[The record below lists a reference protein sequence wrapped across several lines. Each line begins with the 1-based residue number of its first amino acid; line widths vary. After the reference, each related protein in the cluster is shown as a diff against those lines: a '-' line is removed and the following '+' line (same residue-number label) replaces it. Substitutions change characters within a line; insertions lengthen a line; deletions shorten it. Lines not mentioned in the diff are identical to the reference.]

1 MDAGGAATFARA
13 QQLIEA
19 VPAWAAALSRPESPV
34 FVADLWTN
42 SDVAQ
47 TLDGVHPDDDLLD
60 AWVIDGEDA
69 GLRTRVGDEVGA
81 RVAVTDTVMRDDEV
95 AEHVART
102 ALATLT

>member
-1 MDAGGAATFARA
+1 MADRLMPVVGLEVSAVGAARA
-13 QQLIEA
+13 YA
-19 VPAWAAALSRPESPV
+19 
-34 FVADLWTN
+34 
-42 SDVAQ
+42 
-47 TLDGVHPDDDLLD
+47 DLLD

-69 GLRTRVGDEVGA
+69 GLRTRVRDEVGA